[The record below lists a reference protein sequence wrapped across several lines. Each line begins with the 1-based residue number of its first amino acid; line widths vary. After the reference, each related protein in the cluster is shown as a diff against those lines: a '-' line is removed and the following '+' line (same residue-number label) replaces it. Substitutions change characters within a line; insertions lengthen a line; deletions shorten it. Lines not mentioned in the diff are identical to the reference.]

1 MAIVHQHAELQC
13 VSSLEASH
21 ATTTTTQEALEQISE
36 YLLREEDND
45 ALCEALI
52 SAAGAGA
59 ATGSLA
65 RFQHPP
71 QHQQR
76 GRIHHSSSQTRRRR
90 KKLHAAVADQGMIPA
105 AAFDDGI
112 QMIHHA
118 IPDDDR
124 PCLPEA
130 CRQPMTLVHPG
141 VADNHH
147 GLCCDYHELRE
158 SIISAETST
167 IIKRAACSRSKPVL
181 PRLSVPS
188 SSRGGREAAAAAFS
202 FDPSHLG
209 VQNCCSSA
217 RRRRDEDVA
226 RETISTS
233 GRQLIQS
240 PVQLISS
247 CGLKR
252 RVCNTPPAG
261 CCFFTAH
268 HESPQEPACGLSFD
282 CAENDSE
289 DLLDMWIL
297 AGEPL
302 VSTGA
307 ASIISSCTHSENPD
321 LHPAAASISF
331 DDSRLPAADDDVAE
345 FDQSTTQEQFFAAG
359 PPLPS
364 YESTAAISDFPQ
376 DHQVLD
382 HVHEQTV
389 QLESLEFPAAASC
402 TEEEE
407 EEEFAHQPNSVPDD
421 LERRADD
428 PHVCKTKKTTDTT
441 SAPKSKRAAAHVQRR
456 LQRPRQCY
464 RGVRRRPWGKFA
476 AEIRDPSR
484 AQGTRSWLGTY
495 DTAEQAALAYDRA
508 ALEIRGSRA
517 LLNFPA
523 MAANALSDP
532 AGQSHYFYSSI
543 KDLISSSSSNNNNN
557 NNNNV
562 SNNASITFSD

>member
-1 MAIVHQHAELQC
+1 MAIVHDHAELQC
-13 VSSLEASH
+13 LSSLEASQ
-21 ATTTTTQEALEQISE
+21 ATTTTTTQEALQQISE

-52 SAAGAGA
+52 SGAGAGAGA

-65 RFQHPP
+65 RFQQPP
-71 QHQQR
+71 QHQQC

-105 AAFDDGI
+105 AAFDNGI
-112 QMIHHA
+112 RMIHHV

-124 PCLPEA
+124 QCLPEA
-130 CRQPMTLVHPG
+130 CRQQMILVHPG

-147 GLCCDYHELRE
+147 GLCCNYHELRE
-158 SIISAETST
+158 SILSAETST
-167 IIKRAACSRSKPVL
+167 IIERAACRRSKPVL

-188 SSRGGREAAAAAFS
+188 NSRGGREAAAAAFS
-202 FDPSHLG
+202 FAPSDLG

-217 RRRRDEDVA
+217 RRRRHEDVA
-226 RETISTS
+226 REAISTA

-261 CCFFTAH
+261 CCFFTSH
-268 HESPQEPACGLSFD
+268 HESPQEPACALSFD

-289 DLLDMWIL
+289 DLLDMWNF

-302 VSTGA
+302 VSTSA
-307 ASIISSCTHSENPD
+307 ASIISSCTHGENPD
-321 LHPAAASISF
+321 LHPAAASTSF

-359 PPLPS
+359 PPLSS
-364 YESTAAISDFPQ
+364 YESTTAISGFPE

-382 HVHEQTV
+382 HVHEQNV

-407 EEEFAHQPNSVPDD
+407 EEFAHQPNSVPDH

-441 SAPKSKRAAAHVQRR
+441 SAPKSKRAAAHMQRR
-456 LQRPRQCY
+456 LQQPRQCY

-543 KDLISSSSSNNNNN
+543 KDLISSSSSNA
-557 NNNNV
+557 

>member
-1 MAIVHQHAELQC
+1 MAIVHDHAELQC
-13 VSSLEASH
+13 LSSLEASH
-21 ATTTTTQEALEQISE
+21 ATTTTTTTQEALEQISE

-52 SAAGAGA
+52 SVAGVGA

-90 KKLHAAVADQGMIPA
+90 RKKLHAAVADQGMIPA
-105 AAFDDGI
+105 AAFDNGI
-112 QMIHHA
+112 QTIHHVM

-124 PCLPEA
+124 PCLPES
-130 CRQPMTLVHPG
+130 CRQQMILVHPR

-167 IIKRAACSRSKPVL
+167 IIKRAACSRSKPVQT
-181 PRLSVPS
+181 RLSVPS
-188 SSRGGREAAAAAFS
+188 IFPGGSEAAAAAFS
-202 FDPSHLG
+202 FDPSDLG
-209 VQNCCSSA
+209 VQNCCSRV

-226 RETISTS
+226 RETISPA

-268 HESPQEPACGLSFD
+268 HESPQEPACGLSSFD

-302 VSTGA
+302 VSTSA
-307 ASIISSCTHSENPD
+307 ASIISSCTHGENPD

-331 DDSRLPAADDDVAE
+331 DDSRLPAAHDDIAE
-345 FDQSTTQEQFFAAG
+345 FDQSTMQEQFFAAG
-359 PPLPS
+359 PPLS
-364 YESTAAISDFPQ
+364 TYESTTAISDFPQ

-407 EEEFAHQPNSVPDD
+407 EEFAHQPNSVPHH

-428 PHVCKTKKTTDTT
+428 PHVCKSKKTTDTT
-441 SAPKSKRAAAHVQRR
+441 SAPKSKRAAAHVQQR
-456 LQRPRQCY
+456 LQQPRQCY

-523 MAANALSDP
+523 IAANALSDP

-543 KDLISSSSSNNNNN
+543 KDLISSGSSSNN
-557 NNNNV
+557 
-562 SNNASITFSD
+562 NNASITFSD

>member
-1 MAIVHQHAELQC
+1 MAIVHDHADLQR
-13 VSSLEASH
+13 VSSLEALH
-21 ATTTTTQEALEQISE
+21 ATTTTTTQAALEQISE

-52 SAAGAGA
+52 SAAGAAA

-76 GRIHHSSSQTRRRR
+76 DRIHCSSSQTRRRR

-105 AAFDDGI
+105 AAFDNGI
-112 QMIHHA
+112 QMIHHV

-124 PCLPEA
+124 PCLSEA
-130 CRQPMTLVHPG
+130 CRQQMILVHPG

-147 GLCCDYHELRE
+147 GLCCDYH
-158 SIISAETST
+158 AETST
-167 IIKRAACSRSKPVL
+167 SIKRAACSRSKPVL

-188 SSRGGREAAAAAFS
+188 SSRGGREAAVAAFS
-202 FDPSHLG
+202 FDPSDLG
-209 VQNCCSSA
+209 LQNCCSSA

-226 RETISTS
+226 RETISTA

-252 RVCNTPPAG
+252 RVCNIPPAG
-261 CCFFTAH
+261 WCFCTAH

-289 DLLDMWIL
+289 DLPDMWIL

-302 VSTGA
+302 VSTSA
-307 ASIISSCTHSENPD
+307 ASI
-321 LHPAAASISF
+321 ISF

-359 PPLPS
+359 PPLSS
-364 YESTAAISDFPQ
+364 YESTTAISDFPQ

-389 QLESLEFPAAASC
+389 QLESLEFPSAASC
-402 TEEEE
+402 TEEE
-407 EEEFAHQPNSVPDD
+407 EEEFAHQPNSVPDH

-428 PHVCKTKKTTDTT
+428 PHVCKTKKTTDKT

-456 LQRPRQCY
+456 PQQPRQCY

-543 KDLISSSSSNNNNN
+543 KDLISSSNNNNA
-557 NNNNV
+557 
-562 SNNASITFSD
+562 SNDASITFSD